1 MSSLGLQRPEL
12 SSCLTIGF
20 LYDLPESNLVS
31 LVPLGVSHFAEGELS
46 QKGVE
51 NKIH

>member
-1 MSSLGLQRPEL
+1 MSSLGLQRAEL
-12 SSCLTIGF
+12 GSCLTIDF
-20 LYDLPESNLVS
+20 LYDLPESHLVL
-31 LVPLGVSHFAEGELS
+31 LVPLGVSHFVDGELS